1 MGKWTGS
8 GNRIGH
14 DPKHLRPFH
23 RDPEAYDPPA
33 IIQQVKARIDKL
45 ARSPRAC
52 PQIFFHHPDKPDARR
67 QERSEGRERDS
78 AYLCSMIDHMDLVSM
93 RVGVPRHESD
103 GGFLRYSV
111 EELAEGT
118 GMEFETAK
126 LVEELKAGG
135 MSEVKAQ
142 AQAQEEKKKKM
153 GRFHRAATRMDD
165 KGFVNT
171 KRRTGKPHGP
181 DNLYSSRVV
190 SIALLRAIGLEAKF
204 MHERGLESQ
213 RRRNGG
219 VTSEEASAARQP
231 TRAER
236 LVAERVRL
244 ERMASVDEL
253 VSGVLNKLP
262 PKRRKP
268 P

>member
-1 MGKWTGS
+1 MGKWKGS

-33 IIQQVKARIDKL
+33 IIQQIKVRIDEL
-45 ARSPRAC
+45 ARRPRAC
-52 PQIFFHHPDKPDARR
+52 PQIFFHRPDKADARR

-93 RVGVPRHESD
+93 RVGVPRAETE

-111 EELAEGT
+111 DELAQGT
-118 GMEFETAK
+118 GMEFDTAK
-126 LVEELKAGG
+126 FVEDLQAGG
-135 MSEVKAQ
+135 MSEIEAQ
-142 AQAQEEKKKKM
+142 AQAEEQKKQKM
-153 GRFHRAATRMDD
+153 GRFHRAATRMDT

-171 KRRTGKPHGP
+171 KRRSGKPHGP

-190 SIALLRAIGLEAKF
+190 SITLIRAIGLEAKF
-204 MHERGLESQ
+204 TRERGLESQ

-231 TRAER
+231 TPAER
-236 LVAERVRL
+236 LVAERARL
-244 ERMASVDEL
+244 ERVAPVDEL

-262 PKRRKP
+262 KRRRKP